1 MDRQTAKQMVPDA
14 YDPCRCGSDKKF
26 KFCCKP
32 IFREVLG
39 AMAASQDGQLD
50 EALRYINFSDID
62 LLIDDST
69 STQDIHLF

>member
-1 MDRQTAKQMVPDA
+1 
-14 YDPCRCGSDKKF
+14 
-26 KFCCKP
+26 
-32 IFREVLG
+32 VLG

-69 STQDIHLF
+69 STQDIHPILSRVSEEIEES